1 MTLDETLLRKLANW
15 RPDSA
20 RQTAAVEADGWR
32 ADVTADAVDTV
43 GAKLWEVALQRTAPE
58 ANPAPLAEQAARIA
72 ARVTGLMEPLRLV
85 ELDPAHDVAQLR
97 SAAPAAKGESL
108 YYYEV
113 ERRTDGRSKLRRFQ
127 AGNAAAKREQ
137 VPFALTHEALA
148 KLVSD
153 LASA

>member
-15 RPDSA
+15 RPDTA
-20 RQTAAVEADGWR
+20 RQTLTADADGWK
-32 ADVTADAVDTV
+32 ADVTADSVDTV
-43 GAKLWEVALQRTAPE
+43 GAKLWEVALQRTAPA

-85 ELDPAHDVAQLR
+85 EIDAAHDMAQLR
-97 SAAPAAKGESL
+97 SAAPAAKGDAL
-108 YYYEV
+108 HYYEV
-113 ERRTDGRSKLRRFQ
+113 ERRTDGRSNVRRFQ
-127 AGNAAAKREQ
+127 GGNAVTKREQ